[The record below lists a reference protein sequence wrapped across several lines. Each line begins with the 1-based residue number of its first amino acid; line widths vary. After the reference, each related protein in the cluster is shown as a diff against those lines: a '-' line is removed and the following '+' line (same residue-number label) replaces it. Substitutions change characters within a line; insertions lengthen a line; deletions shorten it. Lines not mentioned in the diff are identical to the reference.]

1 MFHAIGSIGHHAERI
16 CAGQWTTGIL
26 RMMRQRIFQVVA
38 GVVLLLAA
46 LTPLVE
52 CFDHWDG
59 NVVPA
64 TDTELRATMLF
75 AVAGLVLAIVQL
87 VRVKPDSPKSGAT
100 VCVRS
105 EDERSADCGDFRPE
119 PTSSPPRI
127 PLRI

>member
-1 MFHAIGSIGHHAERI
+1 
-16 CAGQWTTGIL
+16 
-26 RMMRQRIFQVVA
+26 MMGRRIFQVVA

-46 LTPLVE
+46 VTPLVE

-64 TDTELRATMLF
+64 TDTELRVTMLF
-75 AVAGLVLAIVQL
+75 AVAGLVLATVQL
-87 VRVKPDSPKSGAT
+87 VRVKRDSPDSGAAI
-100 VCVRS
+100 CIRFENEQS
-105 EDERSADCGDFRPE
+105 PDCGDFRPE